1 MSVASE
7 NQSTTNTESHRRMD
21 ESKVETA
28 DSAWK
33 SLYRVGGTAAL
44 IMAVFIPI
52 QFIIFMVWPP
62 PSTVI
67 GWFTLF
73 QNNRLLG
80 LLDMDLL
87 LIVDQV
93 LMVLVLLALYTALRR
108 ASQSLMA
115 IALTLGL
122 VGIAA
127 YFASATAFEM
137 LSLSDQYAAATTDAQ
152 RSMFL
157 AAGQAML
164 AIWQGTAFD
173 VGYVLEGVALLI
185 IAAVMLRSTLF
196 SKKTAYVGILLG
208 VMSLVP
214 PTAGTIGLLFAL
226 GSLVPLEMWDILIG
240 RRLYRELGATA
251 QSIFNGGPKKGPNRV
266 LGGPGVH

>member
-7 NQSTTNTESHRRMD
+7 NQSTANTESHRRAD
-21 ESKVETA
+21 ESKVETE
-28 DSAWK
+28 DSVWK
-33 SLYRVGGTAAL
+33 GLYRVGGTAAL

-52 QFIIFMVWPP
+52 QIIIFIVWPP

-93 LMVLVLLALYTALRR
+93 LVALVLLALYIVLRR
-108 ASQSLMA
+108 ASQSFMA
-115 IALTLGL
+115 IALTVGL
-122 VGIAA
+122 LGIAA
-127 YFASATAFEM
+127 YFASTAAFSM
-137 LSLSDQYAAATTDAQ
+137 LSFSDQYAAATTEAE

-157 AAGQAML
+157 TAGQTML
-164 AIWQGTAFD
+164 AIYQGTAFD

-185 IAAVMLRSTLF
+185 IAVVMLRSTLF
-196 SKKTAYVGILLG
+196 GKKTAYVGILMG

-214 PTAGTIGLLFAL
+214 PTAGTIGLLFSF
-226 GSLVPLEMWDILIG
+226 GSLAPLEIWDILIA
-240 RRLYRELGATA
+240 RRLYQLGSEL
-251 QSIFNGGPKKGPNRV
+251 
-266 LGGPGVH
+266 

>member
-7 NQSTTNTESHRRMD
+7 NQSTANTEIHRRAD
-21 ESKVETA
+21 ESKVETE

-52 QFIIFMVWPP
+52 QIIILVAWPL

-93 LMVLVLLALYTALRR
+93 LVALVLLALYIALRR
-108 ASQSLMA
+108 ASQSWMA
-115 IALTLGL
+115 IALMAGL
-122 VGIAA
+122 LGIAA
-127 YFASATAFEM
+127 YFASAAAFEM

-152 RSMFL
+152 RSLFL

-164 AIWQGTAFD
+164 ATYQGTAFD

-185 IAAVMLRSTLF
+185 VAVVMLRSTFF
-196 SKKTAYVGILLG
+196 SKRTAYVGILMG

-214 PTAGTIGLLFAL
+214 PTAGTIGLLFSL
-226 GSLVPLEMWDILIG
+226 GSLAPLEIWDILIA
-240 RRLYRELGATA
+240 RRLFQLG
-251 QSIFNGGPKKGPNRV
+251 
-266 LGGPGVH
+266 

>member
-7 NQSTTNTESHRRMD
+7 NQSTANTESHRRAD
-21 ESKVETA
+21 ESKVESA

-52 QFIIFMVWPP
+52 QIIIFVAWPP

-93 LMVLVLLALYTALRR
+93 LVALILLALYIALRR
-108 ASQSLMA
+108 ADQSFMA
-115 IALTLGL
+115 IALTAGL

-127 YFASATAFEM
+127 YFASTAAFEM
-137 LSLSDQYAAATTDAQ
+137 LSFSDQYAAATTEAE
-152 RSMFL
+152 RSVFL

-173 VGYVLEGVALLI
+173 VGYILEGVALLI
-185 IAAVMLRSTLF
+185 IAVVMLRSTFF
-196 SKKTAYVGILLG
+196 SKKIAYVGILLG
-208 VMSLVP
+208 VMSLVAP
-214 PTAGTIGLLFAL
+214 AAGTIGLLFSL
-226 GSLVPLEMWDILIG
+226 GSLAPLEIWGILIA
-240 RRLYRELGATA
+240 RRLFQLG
-251 QSIFNGGPKKGPNRV
+251 
-266 LGGPGVH
+266 

>member
-1 MSVASE
+1 MNRVSDA
-7 NQSTTNTESHRRMD
+7 
-21 ESKVETA
+21 ETA

-33 SLYRVGGTAAL
+33 SLYRVGGAAAL
-44 IMAVFIPI
+44 IMALFIPI
-52 QFIIFMVWPP
+52 QVIIFLVWPP

-73 QNNRLLG
+73 QSNRLLG

-93 LMVLVLLALYTALRR
+93 LMVLVLLALYAALRR
-108 ASQSLMA
+108 ASQSWMS
-115 IALTLGL
+115 IALTAGL

-127 YFASATAFEM
+127 YLASATAFEM

-152 RSMFL
+152 RSMYL

-173 VGYVLEGVALLI
+173 VGYILEGVALLI
-185 IAAVMLRSTLF
+185 IAVVMLRSTLF
-196 SKKTAYVGILLG
+196 GKRTAYVGILLG

-214 PTAGTIGLLFAL
+214 PTAGTVGLFFAL
-226 GSLVPLEMWDILIG
+226 GSLVPLEIWDILIA
-240 RRLYRELGATA
+240 RRLFQLGRLEEEA
-251 QSIFNGGPKKGPNRV
+251 NRN
-266 LGGPGVH
+266 

>member
-1 MSVASE
+1 MRPA
-7 NQSTTNTESHRRMD
+7 
-21 ESKVETA
+21 ETA

-52 QFIIFMVWPP
+52 QIIIFVAWPP

-73 QNNRLLG
+73 QNNRLIG

-93 LMVLVLLALYTALRR
+93 LVGLVLLALYVALRR
-108 ASQSLMA
+108 ASQSWMA
-115 IALTLGL
+115 IALVAGL

-127 YFASATAFEM
+127 YFASTAAFEM
-137 LSLSDQYAAATTDAQ
+137 LSLSDQYAAATTDVQ

-157 AAGQAML
+157 AAGHVML
-164 AIWQGTAFD
+164 AIYQGTAFD

-185 IAAVMLRSTLF
+185 IAVVMLRSTLF
-196 SKKTAYVGILLG
+196 SKKAAYVGILMG

-214 PTAGTIGLLFAL
+214 PTAGAIGLLFSF
-226 GSLVPLEMWDILIG
+226 GSLVPLEIWDIMIA
-240 RRLYRELGATA
+240 RRFFQLG
-251 QSIFNGGPKKGPNRV
+251 
-266 LGGPGVH
+266 